1 MMKLFTVGPVEMY
14 PEILEIGS
22 HQIPYFR
29 NQYFSDI
36 MYELDS
42 NLKKLMNMA
51 EDDKNIIL
59 TASGTGAME
68 AVVINCLTS
77 EDKALVISGV
87 VLGNVLN
94 SCVNFMIFHMIPCVS
109 SLGKVF
115 QRICWISM
123 NRKDIR
129 LCL

>member
-51 EDDKNIIL
+51 R
-59 TASGTGAME
+59 
-68 AVVINCLTS
+68 
-77 EDKALVISGV
+77 ISYLLHPEQG
-87 VLGNVLN
+87 LW
-94 SCVNFMIFHMIPCVS
+94 
-109 SLGKVF
+109 K
-115 QRICWISM
+115 
-123 NRKDIR
+123 R
-129 LCL
+129 L